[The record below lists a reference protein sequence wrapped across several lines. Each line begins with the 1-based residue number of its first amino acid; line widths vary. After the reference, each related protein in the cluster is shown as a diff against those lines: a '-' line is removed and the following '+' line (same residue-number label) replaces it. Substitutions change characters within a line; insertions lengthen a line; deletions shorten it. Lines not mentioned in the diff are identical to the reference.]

1 VAAPVRK
8 TLLES
13 SWGVAQLEGSMKD
26 LDLNRVIGKKEILPL
41 IEKLYDIHTWP
52 GAIKFIRRNGLPLR
66 RTPSGRPMFFKHE
79 LIKYDT
85 KFQDIISLP

>member
-1 VAAPVRK
+1 
-8 TLLES
+8 LGNSWES
-13 SWGVAQLEGSMKD
+13 LTLEGSMKD